1 MVAPKDGFSA
11 LMDDKQTAHSGQLK
25 PGSHTSILII
35 EPKVTPD
42 RSRTPLNRD
51 FWESLGRKGEL
62 VRRSRAFG
70 EYLSKVDPERA
81 EKLDQCGGWLLFRD
95 YTELDVRKLAG
106 GLFCQQ
112 RYLCP
117 FCASRVSARRSTEV
131 YEAVDQVLQDH
142 RHLGA
147 YMVTLTMR
155 SMNDRREMVTKF
167 WDSWSRLLKHR
178 RKAKQGKSASMM
190 GLVEGGFMSGEAK
203 LGKGGEPHYHGHG
216 IFLADRKMRYKPVWG
231 RLVREW
237 AKLVGQSH
245 ASVQF
250 EPVVGLAG
258 GVREATKYAVKFS
271 DNDFQ
276 DRIEWDRAIKGNK
289 NTFSKFG
296 LMRGL
301 KVSNEVTDNLEG
313 LEFENFVDRLFS
325 FNGMNFQEVAPP
337 EREPAFDEWN
347 EGV

>member
-1 MVAPKDGFSA
+1 MDGI
-11 LMDDKQTAHSGQLK
+11 QNRPIGQAK
-25 PGSHTSILII
+25 PGSDTSILII
-35 EPKVTPD
+35 EPKALTDPAG
-42 RSRTPLNRD
+42 SPLKRD

-81 EKLDQCGGWLLFRD
+81 EKLNQCGGWLLFRD
-95 YTELDVRKLAG
+95 YTDLDVRKLAG

-117 FCASRVSARRSTEV
+117 FCASRVSARRSTET
-131 YEAVDQVLQDH
+131 YEAVAQLLAAH

-147 YMVTLTMR
+147 YAVTLTMR
-155 SMNDRREMVTKF
+155 SMEDRGEMVRKF
-167 WDSWSRLLKHR
+167 WDSWSKLLAR
-178 RKAKQGKSASMM
+178 RRQALNFRGQSVM
-190 GLVEGGFMSGEAK
+190 GLMEGGFMSGEAK
-203 LGKGGEPHYHGHG
+203 LGKGGKPHYHGHG
-216 IFLADRKMRYKPVWG
+216 IFLADRKLRYKPVWQ

-250 EPVVGLAG
+250 QPVVGLAG
-258 GVREATKYAVKFS
+258 GIREATKYAVKFS
-271 DNDFQ
+271 DTEFQ
-276 DRIEWDRAIKGNK
+276 DRIEWDRAIKGKK
-289 NTFSKFG
+289 NTFAKFG

-301 KVSNEVTDNLEG
+301 KVSNEVTDSLEG
-313 LEFENFVDRLFS
+313 LEFETFVDRLFS

-347 EGV
+347 EGA